1 MLVVRLV
8 FVLFL
13 FTSFEKL
20 FAQSNS
26 LVGTVS
32 NSSKTL
38 ISFAGVSLKATSGQ
52 FEKTIETDSSGAFS
66 FRNLDKGQYSIA
78 VTHIGYLTY
87 KATFFL
93 NQDTAFN
100 VQLQQTDNRLNEV
113 VVSGN
118 RA

>member
-1 MLVVRLV
+1 MLFVRLV
-8 FVLFL
+8 LVLFL

-20 FAQSNS
+20 FAQGNS

-38 ISFAGVSLKATSGQ
+38 IAFAGVSLKATSGQ

-66 FRNLDKGQYSIA
+66 FRNLNKGQYSIA
-78 VTHIGYLTY
+78 ITHIGYFTY

-93 NQDTAFN
+93 NQDTAFDM
-100 VQLQQTDNRLNEV
+100 QLQPTNKRL
-113 VVSGN
+113 
-118 RA
+118 